1 MRGMCKRGDEVKDY
15 SHFWTGAKGQAMVPN
30 TEVGTQEEEQLG
42 GGDMVSS
49 SWVMLS

>member
-1 MRGMCKRGDEVKDY
+1 MRGMCKRGDEVKDN